1 LEEAMTVLAPSS
13 QQSSLWWLF
22 LLQGIAAIIL
32 GLMLITAPAATLIL
46 IVTFLGFLWLI
57 EGILSLVHV
66 FIDRSIP
73 VIWSLVTGIIGVIA
87 GILVVRHPLL
97 AALTVPAV
105 LVILLGVGG
114 LIMGACEIVG
124 AFRGGGIGS
133 FILGAINVLI
143 GLLLLSSPVAAALAV
158 PFVFGVLLL
167 IEGVALIVLAFRTK
181 A

>member
-1 LEEAMTVLAPSS
+1 
-13 QQSSLWWLF
+13 LF

-57 EGILSLVHV
+57 EGILSLVQ

-73 VIWSLVTGIIGVIA
+73 WIWSLITGIIGVIA

-97 AALTVPAV
+97 AALTVPTV
-105 LVILLGVGG
+105 LVILLGWGG

>member
-1 LEEAMTVLAPSS
+1 MTVLAPST
-13 QQSSLWWLF
+13 QHSSVWWLF

-73 VIWSLVTGIIGVIA
+73 WIWSLITGIIGVIA

-97 AALTVPAV
+97 AALTVPTV
-105 LVILLGVGG
+105 LVILLGWGG